1 MLHRTHKSPSVT
13 RSNKSSKIDKQR
25 WISSNLHHLHLDYI
39 GSPSD
44 HWKTIKRIRSKYQL
58 RSYEP
63 NQLINLTGLHL
74 LNLKNHTFSNSKPL
88 PDPIEDPLAP
98 PQADLDIAFTMF
110 ELYRAFRRTKTGR
123 APGPDSHPLEAS
135 RLLPHPVK
143 RYLLPHYNDC
153 LLLGTAPDHW
163 KLSKVVMIYMGNQ
176 KNSRSPSSYSPYFS
190 CQFHLQSLCLHDT
203 TTPLSF

>member
-1 MLHRTHKSPSVT
+1 MQTPAFHKFHQWHANHTSPPIEFHSSISYPMLHRTHKSPSVT

-135 RLLPHPVK
+135 RTPPTSSQAI
-143 RYLLPHYNDC
+143 P
-153 LLLGTAPDHW
+153 P
-163 KLSKVVMIYMGNQ
+163 
-176 KNSRSPSSYSPYFS
+176 PS
-190 CQFHLQSLCLHDT
+190 L
-203 TTPLSF
+203 